1 MQALDKKICK
11 AARALLDW
19 KAADLADAA
28 GISHDTLRS
37 FESGRTKALSRENEE
52 AIRQALEANGVHLL
66 EGGQEAAGPGVSM
79 AATERSATP

>member
-19 KAADLADAA
+19 KAGDLADAA

-37 FESGRTKALSRENEE
+37 FESGRTKSLSRENEQSV
-52 AIRQALEANGVHLL
+52 RKALETQGVQFLENGQV
-66 EGGQEAAGPGVSM
+66 AAGPGV
-79 AATERSATP
+79 ALREGP